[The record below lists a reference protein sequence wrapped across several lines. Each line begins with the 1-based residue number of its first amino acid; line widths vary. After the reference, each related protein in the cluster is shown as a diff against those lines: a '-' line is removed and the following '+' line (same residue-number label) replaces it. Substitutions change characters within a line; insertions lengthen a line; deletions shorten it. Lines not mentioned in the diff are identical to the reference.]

1 MKWTLMLLALGASGP
16 ETPPKPAPAPQAAS
30 AKSKASKAPKAAEAK
45 APQAPGTKAPQAPG
59 AKAPQAPG
67 AKAPPAPAS
76 GAEPLVFEPPK
87 PSSVSSLL
95 GLDEDEPPPMSLLD
109 LPPELE
115 VPPIYRQPFVW
126 DVPKVVDIIDVP
138 GVMLADGIP
147 VRLKAVRSKEKPEP
161 LLQHIVD
168 RWEAWGLYIPP
179 VEHQPQTL
187 REPQITALDP
197 ERLIT
202 YTVLFQ
208 PNPDGTTT
216 LYLGEANMSQPPKA
230 LSSVAP
236 VYSGAEGVMTS
247 ELEVVR
253 SVNYTVRAKEAEVEA
268 FYRAE
273 LGKAGFKE
281 VEPRRFRSS
290 SEEME
295 LVIRPVQ
302 PGQLSVAV
310 LRRTLAPGASGD

>member
-1 MKWTLMLLALGASGP
+1 MNWTLMLLALGASGTEAP
-16 ETPPKPAPAPQAAS
+16 TRPARAPQVQEAAK
-30 AKSKASKAPKAAEAK
+30 AKDSKAPEPKKPES
-45 APQAPGTKAPQAPG
+45 QARESK
-59 AKAPQAPG
+59 
-67 AKAPPAPAS
+67 PPAAW
-76 GAEPLVFEPPK
+76 ALELEEPK
-87 PSSVSSLL
+87 PSTVSDLL
-95 GLDEDEPPPMSLLD
+95 GLDEDTPPVNLLD
-109 LPPELE
+109 IPPGIE
-115 VPPIYRQPFVW
+115 VPPVYRQPFVW
-126 DVPKVVDIIDVP
+126 DVPKVVDIVDVP
-138 GVMLADGIP
+138 GVMLADGVP

-168 RWEAWGLYIPP
+168 RWEAWGLFIPP

-187 REPQITALDP
+187 REAQITALDP

-202 YTVLFQ
+202 YTVIFQ

-216 LYLGEANMSQPPKA
+216 LYLGEANMSQPPQA
-230 LSSVAP
+230 VSSVAP
-236 VYSGAEGVMTS
+236 VFAGAEGVMTS

-281 VEPRRFRSS
+281 VEPRRFRSGH
-290 SEEME
+290 EEME
-295 LVIRPVQ
+295 LVIRSVQ

-310 LRRTLAPGASGD
+310 LRRTVAPEAGKPTVD

>member
-16 ETPPKPAPAPQAAS
+16 ETPPRPAPAPQAAS
-30 AKSKASKAPKAAEAK
+30 AKPKSKASKAPKAAEAK
-45 APQAPGTKAPQAPG
+45 APATKAPQSPG
-59 AKAPQAPG
+59 AKAPQAP
-67 AKAPPAPAS
+67 AS
-76 GAEPLVFEPPK
+76 HAEPLVFESPQPT
-87 PSSVSSLL
+87 SVSGLL
-95 GLDEDEPPPMSLLD
+95 GLDEDEPPMSLLD

-126 DVPKVVDIIDVP
+126 DVPKVVDIVDVP
-138 GVMLADGIP
+138 GVMLADGVP

-216 LYLGEANMSQPPKA
+216 LYLGEANLSKPPQA

-247 ELEVVR
+247 ELELVR

-273 LGKAGFKE
+273 LGKVGFKE
-281 VEPRRFRSS
+281 VEPRRFRSGT
-290 SEEME
+290 EEME

-310 LRRTLAPGASGD
+310 LRRTVAPGAGPSPGD